1 MSEIPAKA
9 TASDESPGEIVWQKS
24 PPGSIYD
31 YIRVAS
37 FSIGPDGLVEQ
48 WSGRAERLFGVRA
61 DEVVGRDPIEAFVP
75 PELRERGHRK
85 VAEILDGK
93 EWTGVVPFRMKEL
106 ATDGGPGGVARG
118 KKDGIAEI
126 YVMPTENEDGEKAAV
141 CIVVDVRVLRAIET
155 DLAASQ
161 AIFGQSPFGFL
172 LFGTDLR
179 VQRVNRRFAA
189 VFGGEADSHRGK
201 AAHDYLP
208 RREADR
214 LAGALR
220 HVLESGESV
229 NDMSIVGS
237 APGESDRRHWSV
249 DLYRVHSGSGRPVG
263 VAALATDVTRRH
275 AAAREAAH
283 ARRNLALLNEAGA
296 RIGNSLDLE
305 TTAREL
311 LDVTVPGFCDLAS
324 VDLYQGLL
332 DGDESPPGIADGSG
346 ELRRVAF
353 ASAVSDAPFLT
364 GRTPRSARAGGT
376 GTVSGGEAG
385 SGGPETTGQD
395 LGPDGGPSGGQDAGP
410 TGVSGQHA
418 GPGGS
423 GQDAGPG
430 GSGQDAGPAGRE
442 AGAGG
447 RAAGSVPAPGGSA
460 RGRDAPSSPAGTGD
474 STPRVP
480 NGRSAVEDW
489 SASNEGPFTVDSGA
503 GEDGDT
509 GTDAPARD
517 SSAHPGSTQY
527 GGSAHGHGNS
537 AQGGSSA
544 DAAHADAAHGDAA
557 HADAGRRDA
566 GAGEARRS
574 ATADATASAA
584 GTTPG
589 RLPVRGRAGP
599 SDTTAPGSF
608 RPAAPG
614 ASRPVA
620 PPYRDRAAARA
631 GAGLPGGGPEAER
644 DDGAPVS
651 VGAVHRYAFDSPRA
665 DALRTARPRLLPG
678 NEGEL
683 VQSTLAVPMVAHDT
697 VVGLAQFARTKGSE
711 PFGERDRALAVEL
724 ASRAAVCIDNARLY
738 RREHERALILQRSLL
753 PPGDPEASGLDIA
766 CRYLPGNAATEVG
779 GDWFDV
785 IELPGHRTA
794 LVVGDVMG
802 RGLRA
807 AVAMGELRTAVRT
820 LALLDLE
827 PAEVLSH
834 LDEIARGLGNPSG
847 TQQATRAA
855 LKDHDADLAEVYL
868 ATCVYA
874 VYDSVTRRCTF
885 ANAGHLPPVL
895 VEPGETA
902 LMLDVP
908 PGMPLGVGGEPF
920 EEVEV
925 ELPEG
930 ALLGLYTDGLV
941 ESRYQPLDE
950 GLTAFRAT
958 LTDPG
963 LPLEDICDHV
973 LNTLDT
979 HHGEDDIAL
988 LMARVQGLPE
998 DSVGDWTLPRE
1009 PRSVGK
1015 AREYTRAQ
1023 LESWDL
1029 EQLADTTELLVS
1041 ELVTNALRY
1050 GEGEIRLRLLLDRT
1064 LVCEVWDAGLVQPR
1078 RRRAR
1083 ATDEG
1088 GRGLQLVG
1096 LLSASWG
1103 SRRTPRGKTVWF
1115 EQALPDGDTKAIDP
1129 AEALLSLF

>member
-9 TASDESPGEIVWQKS
+9 TESEDPSDGARAGAAGDSAVAGATGGAMGDAVPQPRGDARTESTNTPWGGAPSGPSDDARSRTAGASTGDPTDAGTDIGADMHRATAKSPGGPQGAAPVESPVEPDGEPMGDAMWQSS

-31 YIRVAS
+31 YIKVAS
-37 FSIGPDGLVEQ
+37 FSIGADGLVDQ
-48 WSGRAERLFGVRA
+48 WSLRAEQLFGISPERA
-61 DEVVGRDPIEAFVP
+61 LGMDPIEAFFEP
-75 PELRERGHRK
+75 DQRERGQRK
-85 VAEILDGK
+85 MAEILDGR
-93 EWTGVVPFRMKEL
+93 EWTGVVPFRMPAAEDGEPGAEGL
-106 ATDGGPGGVARG
+106 AEV
-118 KKDGIAEI
+118 
-126 YVMPTENEDGEKAAV
+126 YVMPTTTEDGERAAV
-141 CIVVDVRVLRAIET
+141 CIVVDVRTLRSIET

-172 LFGTDLR
+172 LIDMDLR
-179 VQRVNRRFAA
+179 VRRANKRFAS
-189 VFGGEADSHRGK
+189 VFGGNVESHRGRTV
-201 AAHDYLP
+201 HDYLP
-208 RREADR
+208 RSEADR
-214 LAGALR
+214 VAATLR
-220 HVLESGESV
+220 RVLETGDSIT
-229 NDMSIVGS
+229 DMHVTGFIPGS
-237 APGESDRRHWSV
+237 DDRRHWSIN
-249 DLYRVHSGSGRPVG
+249 LYRVHSGTGRPIG
-263 VAALATDVTRRH
+263 IAWLGTDITSRR
-275 AAAREAAH
+275 AAAREAAA

-311 LDVTVPGFCDLAS
+311 LDVVVPGFCDLAT

-332 DGDESPPGIADGSG
+332 AGDETPRALADGSA

-353 ASAVSDAPFLT
+353 ASAVSDAPFI
-364 GRTPRSARAGGT
+364 
-376 GTVSGGEAG
+376 
-385 SGGPETTGQD
+385 GGP
-395 LGPDGGPSGGQDAGP
+395 
-410 TGVSGQHA
+410 
-418 GPGGS
+418 
-423 GQDAGPG
+423 
-430 GSGQDAGPAGRE
+430 
-442 AGAGG
+442 
-447 RAAGSVPAPGGSA
+447 
-460 RGRDAPSSPAGTGD
+460 
-474 STPRVP
+474 
-480 NGRSAVEDW
+480 
-489 SASNEGPFTVDSGA
+489 
-503 GEDGDT
+503 
-509 GTDAPARD
+509 
-517 SSAHPGSTQY
+517 
-527 GGSAHGHGNS
+527 
-537 AQGGSSA
+537 
-544 DAAHADAAHGDAA
+544 
-557 HADAGRRDA
+557 
-566 GAGEARRS
+566 
-574 ATADATASAA
+574 
-584 GTTPG
+584 
-589 RLPVRGRAGP
+589 
-599 SDTTAPGSF
+599 
-608 RPAAPG
+608 
-614 ASRPVA
+614 
-620 PPYRDRAAARA
+620 
-631 GAGLPGGGPEAER
+631 
-644 DDGAPVS
+644 APVT
-651 VGAVHRYAFDSPRA
+651 VGAVHHYPFNSPCA
-665 DALRTARPRLLPG
+665 DALRTARPQHVPAEDGGLI
-678 NEGEL
+678 
-683 VQSTLAVPMVAHDT
+683 QSTLAVPMVAHDT
-697 VVGLAQFARTKGSE
+697 VVGLAQFSRTKGSE
-711 PFGERDRALAVEL
+711 PFGDRDRALAVEL
-724 ASRAAVCIDNARLY
+724 AARAAVCIDNARLY

-827 PAEVLSH
+827 PAEVLSA
-834 LDEIARGLGNPSG
+834 LDEIARGLGTPG
-847 TQQATRAA
+847 GVQQATRAA
-855 LKDHDADLAEVYL
+855 RQPRDADLSEVYL

-895 VEPGETA
+895 VEPGESA

-930 ALLGLYTDGLV
+930 ALLALYTDGLV
-941 ESRYQPLDE
+941 ESRDHPLDE
-950 GLTAFRAT
+950 GLQAFVGA
-958 LTDPG
+958 LTDPSR
-963 LPLEDICDHV
+963 PLEDVCDHV

-988 LMARVQGLPE
+988 LMARVQGLPA

-1009 PRSVGK
+1009 PRSVGR
-1015 AREYTRAQ
+1015 AREYARTQ
-1023 LESWDL
+1023 LTAWGL
-1029 EQLADTTELLVS
+1029 EPLVDTAELLVS

-1083 ATDEG
+1083 DTDEG

-1115 EQALPDGDTKAIDP
+1115 ELPLPDGGTPLTDP